1 MSIKRI
7 TNPEEFKVVLDDLME
22 LFKQDDVDNAHQL
35 LKHNVESIKNSF
47 SHKSILA
54 WDFFLWANF
63 NGTKFDAL
71 IAFINDKNIKFNEN
85 IFSEYLWLSKNPKV
99 GYKLLTTAIKYAK
112 ENSFKYISMNTVIK
126 HPKHEKLK
134 SFYTKL
140 GFLKDSET
148 YISKL

>member
-7 TNPEEFKVVLDDLME
+7 TNPEEFKIVLDDLMD
-22 LFKQDDVDNAHQL
+22 LFREDDVNHAHQL
-35 LKHNVESIKNSF
+35 LSHDVESIKNAF

-63 NGTKFDAL
+63 NGSKFDAL

-85 IFSEYLWLSKNPKV
+85 IFNEYLWLSKNPKV
-99 GYKLLTTAIKYAK
+99 GYKLLSTALKYARS
-112 ENSFKYISMNTVIK
+112 NNFKYVSMNTVVK